1 LVSTCRVAAW
11 LDAER
16 LVTACLDAA
25 CLAAALAELG
35 FPGLAFPD
43 VAFPDVLAVAPPAL
57 IPAINTLIPAA
68 KATVKNGLGLM
79 TSQPWIMNIHTS
91 NLL

>member
-1 LVSTCRVAAW
+1 
-11 LDAER
+11 
-16 LVTACLDAA
+16 
-25 CLAAALAELG
+25 LAAALPELG
-35 FPGLAFPD
+35 FPGLAFPDVAFPDVAFPDVAFPD

-57 IPAINTLIPAA
+57 IPAIDPLIPAA

>member
-1 LVSTCRVAAW
+1 
-11 LDAER
+11 
-16 LVTACLDAA
+16 
-25 CLAAALAELG
+25 LAAALPELG
-35 FPGLAFPD
+35 FPGLAFPDVAFPDVAFPD

-57 IPAINTLIPAA
+57 IPAIDTLIPAA

>member
-1 LVSTCRVAAW
+1 
-11 LDAER
+11 
-16 LVTACLDAA
+16 
-25 CLAAALAELG
+25 LAAALPELG
-35 FPGLAFPD
+35 FPGLAFPDVAFPD